1 MIHHNEPFFS
11 LDGTS
16 SIQYEIPK
24 TYIQTVLDKAVSDED
39 WATLHLLFLGGGG
52 PKQFEKGLGGLADGC
67 DASKVPLTEVISC
80 DFPDLAKFVSILLD
94 HKARES
100 LQKRGKTACELAI
113 DLNKFDVASVLMDK
127 NTTSGPGVQLEVT

>member
-1 MIHHNEPFFS
+1 MQHGKRVNYQDITSINRAWLLVWFVIMELFS

-52 PKQFEKGLGGLADGC
+52 PKKFEKGLGGLADGC

-80 DFPDLAKFVSILLD
+80 DFSDLRKFVSVLLD
-94 HKARES
+94 HKARDS
-100 LQKRGKTACELAI
+100 PQKTI
-113 DLNKFDVASVLMDK
+113 
-127 NTTSGPGVQLEVT
+127 

>member
-1 MIHHNEPFFS
+1 MKLFS
-11 LDGTS
+11 PDGTS

-52 PKQFEKGLGGLADGC
+52 PKKFEKGLGGLADGC

-80 DFPDLAKFVSILLD
+80 DFSDLGKFVSVLLD
-94 HKARES
+94 HKARDS
-100 LQKRGKTACELAI
+100 PQKRGKTAYKLAI

-127 NTTSGPGVQLEVT
+127 NTTSGPGVQLKVT